1 MGAELVAEDVGCSRG
16 GVVILEGFSLRVG
29 PGEMVALVGPSGSGK
44 STALAILAGLERPER
59 GHVSLSGQPVSTGD
73 DVGLVLQS
81 YGLVGLLTAEE
92 NVEIVLQARR
102 MTARE
107 VHARSARALTD
118 LGLGAH
124 ADHLVDELSGGQQQR
139 VAIARALV
147 TEPRVVLADEPT
159 AELDATN
166 RAFVMGALDDARRR
180 GAIVVL
186 ATHDPDVAGRCT
198 RIEHVGRD
206 ARAQRS
212 R

>member
-1 MGAELVAEDVGCSRG
+1 MGAELVADGVACSRAG
-16 GVVILEGFSLRVG
+16 AVILDGFSVRVG

-44 STALAILAGLERPER
+44 STALAILAGLERPD
-59 GHVSLSGQPVSTGD
+59 SGRVTLGGQAVSTGD

-102 MTARE
+102 ISAQE
-107 VHARSARALTD
+107 VHARSTRALAD

-166 RAFVMGALDDARRR
+166 RALVMTALDDARRR

-186 ATHDPDVAGRCT
+186 ATHDPDVAARCT
-198 RIEHVGRD
+198 RIQHV
-206 ARAQRS
+206 ARAG
-212 R
+212 